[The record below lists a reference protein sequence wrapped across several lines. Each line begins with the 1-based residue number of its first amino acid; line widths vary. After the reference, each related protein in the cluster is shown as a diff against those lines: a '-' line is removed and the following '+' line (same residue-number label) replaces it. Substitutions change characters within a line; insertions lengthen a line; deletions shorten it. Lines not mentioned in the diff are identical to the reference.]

1 MITLLRVDD
10 RLIHGQVAMT
20 WTSYLSANVIVVA
33 NDKYAKDPF
42 LQMALN
48 LAKPPGVALNIVT
61 KDEAVKFCNDPA
73 NDSSKIF
80 IVVETT
86 DDAVMMAEN
95 IPGIKE
101 AVLGGIRKAEGR
113 VQMERQ
119 VFLSRHDI
127 DNAEKID
134 ALGKKVSVQV
144 VPSDKELSLA
154 DMKKIY
160 SRKSN

>member
-20 WTSYLSANVIVVA
+20 WTSFLSANVIVVA

-48 LAKPPGVALNIVT
+48 LAKPPGVALNILT

-80 IVVETT
+80 IVVENT
-86 DDAVMMAEN
+86 DDALIMAEN
-95 IPGIKE
+95 VAGIKK

-113 VQMERQ
+113 FQIERQ
-119 VFLSRHDI
+119 VFLSRHDVE
-127 DNAEKID
+127 NAEKI
-134 ALGKKVSVQV
+134 AELGTKISVQV
-144 VPSDKELSLA
+144 IPSDKEVSISEA
-154 DMKKIY
+154 KKII
-160 SRKSN
+160 SKKE